1 MGLYDR
7 DYTQA
12 DSARQH
18 YGLPQL
24 RLNLPRITPVVKWL
38 MIVNAAVFILEA
50 VFFARNLLDQ
60 PTVLERIFAVFPV
73 SAFATLQIW
82 RLVTYQFL
90 HANVT
95 HLLMNMLSLFFF
107 GPSLEKHW
115 GGRRF
120 LVFYLLCGMAGGI
133 LYTLF
138 VMTNVIGA
146 GTLVGASGAILGV
159 LAACAILFP
168 HNIILLFF
176 VPMPIRIGAVVM
188 VLLSVLTIF
197 RGGPNPGGEAAHL
210 AGLVAGAS
218 YVLLLPRW
226 DRFKV
231 GVRSGSW
238 EKRVDESR
246 KLRVEVDRILEKVH
260 RFGLHSLTVT
270 EKRVLKRATQEEIR
284 RHQL

>member
-12 DSARQH
+12 DSARQR

-24 RLNLPRITPVVKWL
+24 RFNLPRITPAVKWL
-38 MIVNAAVFILEA
+38 MIVNTAVFILQAA
-50 VFFARNLLDQ
+50 VPAPL
-60 PTVLERIFAVFPV
+60 VLERIFAVYPHSV
-73 SAFATLQIW
+73 LAAVQVW
-82 RLVTYQFL
+82 RLFTYQFL
-90 HANVT
+90 HADIS
-95 HLLMNMLSLFFF
+95 HLLLNMLTLFFF

-120 LVFYLLCGMAGGI
+120 IVFYLLCGMAGGV

-138 VMTNVIGA
+138 AVTNVVGV

-168 HNIILLFF
+168 HNIIFLFF

-188 VLLSVLTIF
+188 VVLSTLTIF

-210 AGLVAGAS
+210 AGLAAGAS
-218 YVLLLPRW
+218 YVMLLPRW
-226 DRFKV
+226 ERFKV
-231 GVRSGSW
+231 RVRSGSW
-238 EKRVDESR
+238 EKRLEEGR

-260 RFGLHSLTVT
+260 RFGLHSLTT
-270 EKRVLKRATQEEIR
+270 REKRILKKATQEEIR

>member
-12 DSARQH
+12 DSARQR

-24 RLNLPRITPVVKWL
+24 RFNLPRITPVVKWL
-38 MIVNAAVFILEA
+38 MIVNAAVFILQAA
-50 VFFARNLLDQ
+50 VFAPL
-60 PTVLERIFAVFPV
+60 VLERIFAVYPY
-73 SAFATLQIW
+73 SAFAAVQVW
-82 RLVTYQFL
+82 RLLTYQFL
-90 HANVT
+90 HADIS
-95 HLLMNMLSLFFF
+95 HLLLNMLTLFFF

-120 LVFYLLCGMAGGI
+120 IVFYLLCGMAGGV

-138 VMTNVIGA
+138 AMTGVVGV

-168 HNIILLFF
+168 HNIIFLFF
-176 VPMPIRIGAVVM
+176 VPMPIRIGAIVM
-188 VLLSVLTIF
+188 VVLSALTIF

-210 AGLVAGAS
+210 AGLAAGAS
-218 YVLLLPRW
+218 YVMLLPRW
-226 DRFKV
+226 ERFKV
-231 GVRSGSW
+231 RVRSGSW
-238 EKRVDESR
+238 EKRLEESR

-260 RFGLHSLTVT
+260 RFGLHSLTAR
-270 EKRVLKRATQEEIR
+270 EKRVLKKATQEELR
-284 RHQL
+284 RQQL

>member
-24 RLNLPRITPVVKWL
+24 RFNLPRISPVVKWL
-38 MIVNAAVFILEA
+38 MIVNTAVFILQAA
-50 VFFARNLLDQ
+50 VFG
-60 PTVLERIFAVFPV
+60 PYVLERIFAVYPH
-73 SAFATLQIW
+73 SALATVQIW

-90 HANVT
+90 HANIG
-95 HLLMNMLSLFFF
+95 HLLMNMVSLFFF

-115 GGRRF
+115 GSRRF
-120 LVFYLLCGMAGGI
+120 IVFYLLCGMAGGVV
-133 LYTLF
+133 YTLF
-138 VMTNVIGA
+138 VMTGVLAVGP
-146 GTLVGASGAILGV
+146 LVGASGAILGV

-188 VLLSVLTIF
+188 VLLSALTVF
-197 RGGPNPGGEAAHL
+197 RGGPNPGGEATHL

-226 DRFKV
+226 DRFKT
-231 GVRSGSW
+231 GMRSGSW
-238 EKRVDESR
+238 EKRLEESR

-260 RFGLHSLTVT
+260 RFGLHSLTT
-270 EKRVLKRATQEEIR
+270 REKRVLKRATQEEIR